1 LVFLVTSDPP
11 YFLSD
16 LLESALRLL
25 KNFLGLTTFKVGSG
39 IAILG
44 AGLASWCCLFFPT
57 LNRDPDVSS
66 GFP

>member
-1 LVFLVTSDPP
+1 LVTSDPP

-25 KNFLGLTTFKVGSG
+25 KNFLGLAAFTVGSG

-44 AGLASWCCLFFPT
+44 AGLAS
-57 LNRDPDVSS
+57 
-66 GFP
+66 